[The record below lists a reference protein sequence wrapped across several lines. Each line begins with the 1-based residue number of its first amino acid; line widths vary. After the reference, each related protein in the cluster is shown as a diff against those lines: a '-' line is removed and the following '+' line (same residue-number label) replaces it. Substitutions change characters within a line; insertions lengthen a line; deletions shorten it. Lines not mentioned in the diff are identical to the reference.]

1 MWLCG
6 TSHHDEFRQEGPS
19 DAENLPILQNQT
31 SQVLPSAHTSLQEA
45 LWDAYSQFLL
55 LGDDPAPIYP
65 NHQPGPPGLST
76 QITHQGA
83 LWGLSTLICRQGALR
98 GLSTQIGH
106 QEALR
111 GLST

>member
-1 MWLCG
+1 MPK
-6 TSHHDEFRQEGPS
+6 TPNPS
-19 DAENLPILQNQT
+19 KSNITGAPICPYQ
-31 SQVLPSAHTSLQEA
+31 PPGGA
-45 LWDAYSQFLL
+45 LGCVHPIQL
-55 LGDDPAPIYP
+55 LGGDPVPIYP
-65 NHQPGPPGLST
+65 NQPGPPDLSN

-83 LWGLSTLICRQGALR
+83 LWGLSTQICRQGALR